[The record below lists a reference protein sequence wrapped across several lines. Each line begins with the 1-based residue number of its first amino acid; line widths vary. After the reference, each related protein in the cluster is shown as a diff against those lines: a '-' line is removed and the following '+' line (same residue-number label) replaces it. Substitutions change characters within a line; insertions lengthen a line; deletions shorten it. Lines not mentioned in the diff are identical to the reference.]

1 MDRARRKEILVGA
14 EDFVKIRTGD
24 YYYVDKTGFIRD
36 LLQKK
41 GEVTLFTRPRRFG
54 KTLNMSMLQPA
65 GFRRPG
71 NCQGNRTVREIYGQI
86 SSDFYKFKECRGK
99 RFCIRPFPDVY
110 HYWQ

>member
-54 KTLNMSMLQPA
+54 KRLSMSMLKAFFEYGCSPQLFE
-65 GFRRPG
+65 GL
-71 NCQGNRTVREIYGQI
+71 EIT
-86 SSDFYKFKECRGK
+86 EETEM
-99 RFCIRPFPDVY
+99 
-110 HYWQ
+110 